1 MTSIFNTWL
10 ERIEAEHIQHHQ
22 VIQLY
27 AAVYPLAQGYR
38 PRGKRTNLR
47 KAEAQA
53 IMARIYERARNGNG
67 LRATAD
73 NEERGRDWLHANRRK
88 LGLPDSFDAR
98 SIIEFRLVGARAP
111 EGPDALGEEGLRI
124 VEGLG
129 LRILAEGEGDG
140 AAFGR
145 IGQHRHGAVERGDQ
159 LFGPHDAVEVA

>member
-98 SIIEFRLVGARAP
+98 SIIEFRLVGFHVYTRDDRWKTLAASPIWRALLPDGSTFDYAPTAWQATARKDAP
-111 EGPDALGEEGLRI
+111 AMWWKLNPPR
-124 VEGLG
+124 
-129 LRILAEGEGDG
+129 R
-140 AAFGR
+140 AA
-145 IGQHRHGAVERGDQ
+145 
-159 LFGPHDAVEVA
+159 

>member
-1 MTSIFNTWL
+1 MTSIFGTWL
-10 ERIEAEHIQHHQ
+10 ERIERELIPHHQ

-27 AAVYPLAQGYR
+27 SAVYPLAQGYQ

-53 IMARIYERARNGNG
+53 IMFRIYERARNGNG

-98 SIIEFRLVGARAP
+98 SIIEFRLVGFHVYHRDERWGTLATSPIWRALLPDGSTFDYAPTAWQATARKDAP
-111 EGPDALGEEGLRI
+111 AMWWKLNPPR
-124 VEGLG
+124 
-129 LRILAEGEGDG
+129 R
-140 AAFGR
+140 AA
-145 IGQHRHGAVERGDQ
+145 
-159 LFGPHDAVEVA
+159 